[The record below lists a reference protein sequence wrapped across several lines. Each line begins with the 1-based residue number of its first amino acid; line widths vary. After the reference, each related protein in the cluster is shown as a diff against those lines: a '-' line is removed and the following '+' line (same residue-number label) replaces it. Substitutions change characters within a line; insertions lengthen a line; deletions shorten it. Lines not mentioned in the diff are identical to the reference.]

1 MKLFGS
7 TQKKIIDKTIIV
19 MRIKYLSGCSSVS
32 TRQLRRQLIST
43 KVWGITYFYG
53 AVFFL
58 FVCLHLLNVERSN
71 LVFLKTYNTE
81 FDDIIITF
89 MDKNVRT
96 IEIKENSR
104 LTLLNK
110 KLKRHVIL

>member
-53 AVFFL
+53 AVFFFFFL
-58 FVCLHLLNVERSN
+58 FTFAKCGTKQFSVFKN
-71 LVFLKTYNTE
+71 L
-81 FDDIIITF
+81 
-89 MDKNVRT
+89 
-96 IEIKENSR
+96 
-104 LTLLNK
+104 
-110 KLKRHVIL
+110 

>member
-1 MKLFGS
+1 M
-7 TQKKIIDKTIIV
+7 
-19 MRIKYLSGCSSVS
+19 
-32 TRQLRRQLIST
+32 
-43 KVWGITYFYG
+43 
-53 AVFFL
+53 
-58 FVCLHLLNVERSN
+58 EPSN

-89 MDKNVRT
+89 MDKKVRT
-96 IEIKENSR
+96 LEIEQKNS

>member
-53 AVFFL
+53 AVFF
-58 FVCLHLLNVERSN
+58 FCCCLHLLNVERNN

>member
-53 AVFFL
+53 EVFFFFFL
-58 FVCLHLLNVERSN
+58 FKFAKFGTKQFSVFEN
-71 LVFLKTYNTE
+71 L
-81 FDDIIITF
+81 
-89 MDKNVRT
+89 
-96 IEIKENSR
+96 
-104 LTLLNK
+104 
-110 KLKRHVIL
+110 

>member
-1 MKLFGS
+1 M
-7 TQKKIIDKTIIV
+7 
-19 MRIKYLSGCSSVS
+19 
-32 TRQLRRQLIST
+32 
-43 KVWGITYFYG
+43 
-53 AVFFL
+53 
-58 FVCLHLLNVERSN
+58 
-71 LVFLKTYNTE
+71 FLKTYNTE